1 MNVHSNRFIVEFD
14 KELDAYLIIHPD
26 NGDLRPTIEIRRETL
41 EAMSYKEAAQ
51 FIGERLILLTPDL
64 KEIFKD
70 YLWTNG
76 GHTPPKRT

>member
-1 MNVHSNRFIVEFD
+1 MNVYSNRFIVEFD
-14 KELDAYLIIHPD
+14 RERDAYLIVHPD
-26 NGDLRPTIEIRRETL
+26 HGHHSPLIEIQRETL

-64 KEIFKD
+64 KVMFEE

-76 GHTPPKRT
+76 GHTPPKLV